1 MNIQIDTREKA
12 RAIKLILADFDRNNI
27 KYFSSKLFVGDY
39 MSLDNPRVSIDRKQN
54 LLEICINV
62 CQQHE
67 RFTAELKRA
76 QENGIKIVILCEHG
90 GNINTLNDVIKW
102 KNPRLRTSPKA
113 VSGQQ
118 LFKILYSISKKYDVD
133 FLFCNKSETGNMII
147 KILSEGLQN
156 V

>member
-12 RAIKLILADFDRNNI
+12 RAIKLILTDFDKNNV

-39 MSLDNPRVSIDRKQN
+39 MSLDNPRLSIDRKQS
-54 LLEICINV
+54 LLELCSNV

-67 RFTAELKRA
+67 RFTSELKRA
-76 QENGIKIVILCEHG
+76 QDNGIKIIILCEHG
-90 GNINTLNDVIKW
+90 GNISTLNDVIQW
-102 KNPRLRTSPKA
+102 KNPRLKTSPKA

-133 FLFCNKSETGNMII
+133 FIFCQKNQTGTKII
-147 KILSEGLQN
+147 ELLSGGTN
-156 V
+156 NA